1 MENVMKRTTIM
12 IEPDVLYDLQ
22 QLAQERSVSTS
33 QLIREALATYVIKQQ
48 KRNLVVNPLLALA
61 GLGASE
67 EVTDV
72 ADGQDEQILREGIDP
87 ITGWSN
93 HDEPGY

>member
-22 QLAQERSVSTS
+22 QLAQEQKVSTS
-33 QLIREALATYVIKQQ
+33 QLIREALATYVIEQQ
-48 KRNLVVNPLLALA
+48 KRNPVVNPLLALA

-67 EVTDV
+67 EVTNV
-72 ADGQDEQILREGIDP
+72 ADGQDEQMLREAIDP

-93 HDEPGY
+93 HDEPGH

>member
-72 ADGQDEQILREGIDP
+72 ADGQDEQILRKGIDP

>member
-22 QLAQERSVSTS
+22 QLAQQQNVSTS
-33 QLIREALATYVIKQQ
+33 HLIREALATYVIEQQ
-48 KRNLVVNPLLALA
+48 RKAPVTNPLLALA
-61 GLGASE
+61 GLGATE

-72 ADGQDEQILREGIDP
+72 ADGGDEQMLREGIDP

-93 HDEPGY
+93 HYEPGH

>member
-33 QLIREALATYVIKQQ
+33 QLIREALATYVIEQQ
-48 KRNLVVNPLLALA
+48 KRNPVVNPLLALA

>member
-48 KRNLVVNPLLALA
+48 KRNPVVNPLLALA

>member
-1 MENVMKRTTIM
+1 MENMMKRTTIM

-22 QLAQERSVSTS
+22 QLAQEQNVSTS
-33 QLIREALATYVIKQQ
+33 QLIREALATYVIEQQ
-48 KRNLVVNPLLALA
+48 KRNPIVNPLLALA

-72 ADGQDEQILREGIDP
+72 ADGQDEQMLREGIDP

-93 HDEPGY
+93 QDEPGH